1 MLLAVC
7 FLADLFV
14 VPIVLLNLLKL
25 EGSIQTA
32 SIVSLEGGPDYLEI
46 KIDMALPYGS
56 EWDAPKKGNGL
67 LEKNGEFYTLVERNY
82 KNDTLYFKYIK
93 NTNAREI
100 FSLLSDKVSHNNNSN
115 DPSET
120 NNNAWLTSWMFLK
133 FKANEAKDF
142 KFLNITFKD
151 FSPIMFSYAQSYL
164 SILSSID
171 TPPPRFI

>member
-1 MLLAVC
+1 LKNKGVFRLGGMLLAIC

-56 EWDAPKKGNGL
+56 EWDAPKEGNGL

-100 FSLLSDKVSHNNNSN
+100 FSLLSDKVSHN
-115 DPSET
+115 
-120 NNNAWLTSWMFLK
+120 K
-133 FKANEAKDF
+133 I
-142 KFLNITFKD
+142 LNF
-151 FSPIMFSYAQSYL
+151 
-164 SILSSID
+164 
-171 TPPPRFI
+171 